1 MINETLKKIGLDNK
15 EIQVY
20 LSNLELGQSP
30 AAMISKKSNIQRE
43 LTYVVLKRLEQKGI
57 ASSVIKNHKKFY
69 SVISPDELVKQLE
82 EKQYLLKKIIPEL
95 NKIKKKKSIEKP
107 NSETFEGVEGIKT
120 IFNNI
125 LTYYEK
131 NSQNKVLKGY
141 GSAGNFEELLK
152 WSFPHFI
159 EKRKKLGIKFK
170 GIYNKTKKG
179 LEKKKLPLSEI
190 RFIEKEAESPTFYL
204 IFPNHVAIIIFNEEP
219 LAILI
224 NSKEIF
230 KSYQTYFNLLWR
242 SAK

>member
-1 MINETLKKIGLDNK
+1 MINEVLKKIGLDEK
-15 EIQVY
+15 ETKIY

-30 AAMISKKSNIQRE
+30 AASISKKSNIQRE
-43 LTYVVLKRLEQKGI
+43 LTYVVLKRLEQKGV
-57 ASSVIKNHKKFY
+57 ASAVTKNHKKFY
-69 SVISPDELVKQLE
+69 SVISPNQLVKQLE
-82 EKQYLLKKIIPEL
+82 EKQFLLKKIIPEL
-95 NKIKKKKSIEKP
+95 NKIKNKDSIEKP
-107 NSETFEGVEGIKT
+107 SSETFEGIEGIKT

-131 NSQNKVLKGY
+131 NSENKILKGY
-141 GSAGNFEELLK
+141 GSAGHFEELLK
-152 WSFPHFI
+152 WSFPHFV
-159 EKRKKLGIKFK
+159 EQRRKLGIKFK

-179 LEKKKLPLSEI
+179 LEKKNLPLSEI

-204 IFPNHVAIIIFNEEP
+204 IFPNHVAIIIFNAEP

-230 KSYQTYFNLLWR
+230 ESYQTYFNLLWR